1 MQDAEQLPPTEVRIS
16 RTTRRSDRRS
26 TPGGN
31 LTRLRWK
38 LRVGGAMVAATCA
51 VMLSLAH
58 AANLDWQFYTLN
70 GLTFATATLA
80 AYALAAVSRKK
91 HVAQAQY
98 QRGEPSADNLESQDP
113 AMRDYLTQ
121 LFNRE
126 YFFERLDREIDRA
139 RSLQGPLAVL
149 VLDIDRLDAINEAH
163 ERKTGD
169 VALAELAKVILKCT
183 RATDI
188 PARLGEDE
196 FGVIMPETDRR
207 GAFVVATRIRRM
219 LEVTPV
225 CERNGRPL
233 KLSVSLGVAG
243 FPWDGQSGDELVQKA
258 DDAMH
263 IVKATRRVTT
273 DAPTR
278 TPSEAGLTG

>member
-1 MQDAEQLPPTEVRIS
+1 MQGTEQELPAEVRVS
-16 RTTRRSDRRS
+16 RTKRRSDRHS

-31 LTRLRWK
+31 LTRLRWE
-38 LRVGGAMVAATCA
+38 LRAGGAVLAIIGAAI
-51 VMLSLAH
+51 LSLAH
-58 AANLDWQFYTLN
+58 SANLGWGFYTLN
-70 GLTFATATLA
+70 GLVFAAATLT
-80 AYALAAVSRKK
+80 AYALAAVSRKN
-91 HVAQAQY
+91 HVTQAQHRRA
-98 QRGEPSADNLESQDP
+98 QPSVDSLELQDP

-121 LFNRE
+121 LFNRQ
-126 YFFERLDREIDRA
+126 YFFERLGRELERA
-139 RSLQGPLAVL
+139 RSLQCPLAVL

-163 ERKTGD
+163 ERRTGD

-219 LEVTPV
+219 LEAIPF
-225 CERNGRPL
+225 CERNGRSL

-243 FPWDGQSGDELVQKA
+243 FPWDGQTGDELVQKA
-258 DDAMH
+258 DGAMYV
-263 IVKATRRVTT
+263 VKATRRVTT
-273 DAPTR
+273 DAPTP